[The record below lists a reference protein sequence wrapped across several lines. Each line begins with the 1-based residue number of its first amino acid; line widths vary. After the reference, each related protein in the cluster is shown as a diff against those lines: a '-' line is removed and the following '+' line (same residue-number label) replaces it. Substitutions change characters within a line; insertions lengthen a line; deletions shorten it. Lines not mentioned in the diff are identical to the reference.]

1 MSIDFTSVRNHHE
14 RSVCDAVAAA
24 AERFPGVAKNT
35 ELLADVACVAL
46 NRLPPRYIRHEV
58 DFSFY
63 LSEKE
68 RSDSD
73 RKLNDAV
80 EFAFGFVQART
91 AMRARR

>member
-1 MSIDFTSVRNHHE
+1 MGPDFSSIRNFHE
-14 RSVCDAVAAA
+14 RSVCEAVTVA
-24 AERFPGVAKNT
+24 AERYPGVQDDD

-46 NRLPPRYIRHEV
+46 NRMPPRYIRHEV

-63 LSEKE
+63 QSDCE
-68 RSDSD
+68 RSETERQVS
-73 RKLNDAV
+73 DAV